1 MTRLVVLGLVALAFV
16 TTAQAAGDP
25 SRGRELFLTGCEACH
40 GVDARGI
47 RGRGPTLHG
56 AGAAA
61 ADFYLS
67 TGRMPLDEPD
77 AQPDRTEP
85 PYDQAVIDDLVAYIG
100 SLGGPAVPQVEL
112 AGASLSEGQK
122 LFTENCAGCHQI
134 AGRGGIMAGAFVPTV
149 LEATPRQVVE
159 AARIGPYVMPV
170 FDEAQLSD
178 AELASIARYVEYAK
192 DPENPGGW
200 ELYDIGPVPEG
211 MVTWLIGLAV
221 LLVVIRLLGGRE
233 PQ

>member
-1 MTRLVVLGLVALAFV
+1 MTRLVVLVGVALALV
-16 TTAQAAGDP
+16 STAQAAGDP
-25 SRGRELFLTGCEACH
+25 SRGRELFLTGCESCH

-47 RGRGPTLHG
+47 NGRGPTLQG

-85 PYDQAVIDDLVAYIG
+85 PYDQATVDDLVAYIG
-100 SLGGPAVPQVEL
+100 TLGGPAVPQVEL
-112 AGASLSEGQK
+112 ARASLSEGQK
-122 LFTENCAGCHQI
+122 LFTANCAGCHQI
-134 AGRGGIMAGAFVPTV
+134 AGRGGIMAGAFVPTL

-178 AELASIARYVEYAK
+178 AELASIARYVQYAK

-211 MVTWLIGLAV
+211 MVTWLIGLAA
-221 LLVVIRLLGGRE
+221 LLVVIRLLGRRE
-233 PQ
+233 AQ